1 MFWRA
6 GVLAGWWTSGLVGW
20 RDSET
25 SVVYQRTADFPN
37 KKAFPFGSAFLMG
50 QSISNTTV
58 TCPCIF
64 DSPASMGVAASF
76 SALAAASFTFIMR

>member
-6 GVLAGWWTSGLVGW
+6 GGLVGW
-20 RDSET
+20 WDSET

-37 KKAFPFGSAFLMG
+37 KKAFPFRERFFDG

-64 DSPASMGVAASF
+64 DSPGSMGVVASF